1 MQRVWRLIL
10 VFCLGCGCYPVT
22 AQAADSQDGLSNEV
36 MLILKMRTGLASIT
50 DYMAHRPDLFSP
62 QKPAQLRALN
72 AVQRQEVLD
81 LWSRFLDYQ
90 LMLDSIWQRLR
101 EDPTS
106 DIAQHDRAWQRVAY
120 SAFLARYR
128 HALDFIALSDAD
140 PALRVA
146 LNEPLPEL
154 GLPAGSY
161 ADFKFRFLNA
171 AIATEFAALSANHRR
186 DRDDDTDALTQAL
199 RSDERR
205 IWQAGKGDGIVN
217 TLRNAGQIVESGSR
231 RLVFPVQKGIS
242 EWMGDTRV
250 LNGSRYLVAADQIA
264 NLAPKLQPG
273 DVLLERREW
282 FLSNI
287 GLPGYWPH
295 AALYIGT
302 PEQRAAYF
310 DDPEVRAWLA
320 SEGTGEDFDAL
331 LKARHPAAYSASR
344 QRDAHGD
351 HVRVIEAMSEGV
363 VFTTVEHTAAADAV
377 AVLRPR
383 LSRLEVAKA
392 LHKAFAYQG
401 RPYDFDFDFRSDATL
416 VCTEL
421 VYKAYGPGIDKFGL
435 RLPLRSVAGRPVLTA
450 NDIVRHFDAT
460 FSTPEQQFDLVAF
473 LDGQARNSN
482 AIAADLAT
490 FRASWRRPKWHI
502 LIQDGTPLARTVDMN
517 DNNPGRLG
525 NAD

>member
-1 MQRVWRLIL
+1 MMRLEMLIL
-10 VFCLGCGCYPVT
+10 LLISLGFGSC
-22 AQAADSQDGLSNEV
+22 AFAASAAVPREALTNDAS
-36 MLILKMRTGLASIT
+36 LILKMRAGLASIT
-50 DYMAHRPDLFSP
+50 DYMASRPDLFP
-62 QKPAQLRALN
+62 PRKPAHLRALD
-72 AVQRQEVLD
+72 AAQRQEVLD
-81 LWSRFLDYQ
+81 LWGRFLDYQ
-90 LMLDSIWQRLR
+90 LMLDSVWQRLR

-106 DIAQHDRAWQRVAY
+106 DVAQHDRTWQRTAY
-120 SAFLARYR
+120 AAFLARYR

-171 AIATEFAALSANHRR
+171 AIATEFAALAAGQGS
-186 DRDDDTDALTQAL
+186 DRNDDSVALTQAL

-217 TLRNAGQIVESGSR
+217 TLRNAGQIVDSGSR
-231 RLVFPVQKGIS
+231 RLVFPVQKGVS

-250 LNGSRYLVAADQIA
+250 LNGSRYLVTADQIA
-264 NLAPKLQPG
+264 NLAAKLQPG

-302 PEQRAAYF
+302 PEQRTAYF
-310 DDPEVRAWLA
+310 DDPAVRAWLA
-320 SEGTGEDFDAL
+320 SEGAAAGFDAL
-331 LKARHPAAYSASR
+331 LKARHPAAFSAS
-344 QRDAHGD
+344 QVSDAHGD
-351 HVRVIEAMSEGV
+351 RVRVIEAMSEGV
-363 VFTTVEHTAAADAV
+363 VFTTLEHTAAADAV

-392 LHKAFAYQG
+392 LLKAFAFQG

-421 VYKAYGPGIDKFGL
+421 VYKAYGPGIDKSGL

-460 FSTPEQQFDLVAF
+460 FSSPEQQFDLVAF
-473 LDGQARNSN
+473 LDGKARTGS
-482 AIAADLAT
+482 AVAADLAT
-490 FRASWRRPKWHI
+490 FRASWKRPKWHI
-502 LIQDGTPLARTVDMN
+502 LTQDAEPVSSHSGAIAESV
-517 DNNPGRLG
+517 NP
-525 NAD
+525 